1 MVISAADD
9 YDAYDNV
16 DLCRWKWSGFKKNCL
31 ITTYKLYLC
40 GTAVTILFNYL
51 FNYLIPD
58 ERLSFIGAVSI
69 HWQVSLR

>member
-1 MVISAADD
+1 MITTLTIMLI
-9 YDAYDNV
+9 YV
-16 DLCRWKWSGFKKNCL
+16 DENDLDLKKNCL

-58 ERLSFIGAVSI
+58 ERLSFIWAVSI
-69 HWQVSLR
+69 H